1 MKRFGAGERFGVF
14 RFFPDDMT
22 GKSLRPSDRQQPG
35 EILMRHVFEDDSLWP
50 NKSLQPTPGGRLQFR
65 YRVHLIGPAWLS
77 FSR

>member
-1 MKRFGAGERFGVF
+1 
-14 RFFPDDMT
+14 
-22 GKSLRPSDRQQPG
+22 
-35 EILMRHVFEDDSLWP
+35 MRHVFEDDSLWP